1 MQSNQKH
8 LLSDICNLELSF
20 ETEDFVDYFLEKGLI
35 FAANCKVYSIGYFLL
50 VGLEANQKQLVQL
63 NSNQNFQKRKLHAI
77 GCG

>member
-20 ETEDFVDYFLEKGLI
+20 ETEDFVDYFNDKGLM
-35 FAANCKVYSIGYFLL
+35 FAANCKVYSIGNSLL

-63 NSNQNFQKRKLHAI
+63 NSNQNCQKGKLHAI